1 MTVYAHVRV
10 HVRVCV
16 MCVPKL
22 CCHGELFGKGI
33 LRATSAEHIKMH
45 FKNQNSSYTH
55 RLCLE
60 GNTKNWLTVVTSG
73 EENGGGGVSEPRK
86 TYSSLHTV

>member
-60 GNTKNWLTVVTSG
+60 GNTKIKVKREYGICGT
-73 EENGGGGVSEPRK
+73 NGMEWEVK
-86 TYSSLHTV
+86 AITLKNALC